1 MMCSDKMSGSH
12 ILDKQESRPGMG
24 REGGR
29 AQGWLGISLILTSL
43 ITADEGDNLVEMDIW
58 VLL

>member
-1 MMCSDKMSGSH
+1 
-12 ILDKQESRPGMG
+12 MG
-24 REGGR
+24 WEGGR
-29 AQGWLGISLILTSL
+29 ERGGLGISLILTGL